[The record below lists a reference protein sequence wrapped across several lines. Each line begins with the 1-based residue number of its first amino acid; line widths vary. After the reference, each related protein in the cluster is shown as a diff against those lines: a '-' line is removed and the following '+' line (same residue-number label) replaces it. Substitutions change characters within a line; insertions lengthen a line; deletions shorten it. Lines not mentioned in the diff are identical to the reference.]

1 LWLSTKFKNNAL
13 ELGLAQILV
22 LVPGY
27 FLDKL
32 SVYAALLSGV
42 VKTSFIHVGSYNE
55 VVFPSELE
63 DLELGSYLKSC
74 VYHLS
79 EFFGGGRGLRFKCTD
94 KSTLFLSIYSLLK
107 LTCSSYHL

>member
-1 LWLSTKFKNNAL
+1 MLQKNNAL

-63 DLELGSYLKSC
+63 DLELGSYLLKIL
-74 VYHLS
+74 HLS
-79 EFFGGGRGLRFKCTD
+79 SQWIFWWGQGAPL
-94 KSTLFLSIYSLLK
+94 
-107 LTCSSYHL
+107 